1 MSLRNATLDQL
12 LVAGMKVT
20 DHVEQRYQALS
31 AAALGWQPAPKDWGI
46 GQCFEHLTVS
56 TTVYF
61 PILDPIVAG
70 NHQPV
75 GWERVPGLPKLYA
88 GMLLGSLT
96 PEATSKLPT
105 APILEPVARSF
116 DTQVIVGY
124 LASQR
129 RLAEYI
135 QASRALPCDTLIIT
149 SPFASFV
156 TYSLLDAYRIIVSHS
171 YHHLTQAR
179 RVSEMP
185 GFPGASIAAIVS
197 D

>member
-1 MSLRNATLDQL
+1 MSLRDATIDQL
-12 LVAGMKVT
+12 LAAGATVVE
-20 DHVEQRYQALS
+20 HVEQHYQALS
-31 AAALGWQPAPKDWGI
+31 PESLGWQPAPKDWGI
-46 GQCFEHLTVS
+46 GQCFEHLTTS

-61 PILDPIVAG
+61 PILDRIVAG
-70 NHQPV
+70 RHQPG

-88 GMLLGSLT
+88 GMLLGALT

-116 DTQVIVGY
+116 DTQVIAAY

-129 RLAEYI
+129 RIAEYI
-135 QASRALPCDTLIIT
+135 QASRALSTETLIIT

-179 RVSEMP
+179 RVSEML
-185 GFPGASIAAIVS
+185 GFPGTPIAAIA
-197 D
+197 